1 MNIYD
6 KYIMPRVVNLA
17 CGLKPTMKQREK
29 IVPLAEGHVL
39 EIGVGSGLNLPFYD
53 AGKVRHVWGL
63 DPSKEMWK
71 LAQKPRRKIDIDME
85 FLQAPAE
92 AIPLDDDSVDTLMM
106 TYTMCTIP
114 GVLPALEEMRRVLK
128 PGGRLLFCEHGVAPD
143 ESVRKWQ
150 NRLNPLWRIVGGGCN
165 LNRPIPD
172 LLQQGGFKIREME
185 TMYIPGWRPASFN
198 YWGSAG
204 LH

>member
-1 MNIYD
+1 MSIYE
-6 KYIMPRVVNLA
+6 KYVMPRVVNLA

-29 IVPLAEGHVL
+29 IVPLAEGRVL

-53 AGKVRHVWGL
+53 AGKVQHVWGL

-71 LAQKPRRKIDIDME
+71 LAQKTLRKINIDME
-85 FLQAPAE
+85 FLEAPAE

-114 GVLPALEEMRRVLK
+114 EVLPALEEMRRVLK

-150 NRLNPLWRIVGGGCN
+150 NRLNPLWGKIGGGCN

-204 LH
+204 LQ

>member
-6 KYIMPRVVNLA
+6 KYLMPRVVNLA

-29 IVPLAEGHVL
+29 VVPLAEGRVL

-53 AGKVRHVWGL
+53 AGKVQHVWGL
-63 DPSKEMWK
+63 DPSKEMWE
-71 LAQKPRRKIDIDME
+71 LAQKTLRNFDIDME
-85 FLQAPAE
+85 FLETPAE

-114 GVLPALEEMRRVLK
+114 EVLPALEEMRRVLK

-150 NRLNPLWRIVGGGCN
+150 NRLNPLWGKIGGGCN
-165 LNRPIPD
+165 LNRAIPD

-198 YWGSAG
+198 YWGSASQN
-204 LH
+204 